1 MRTLDLPAPPLPA
14 DVRERVLRTII
25 ATTGL
30 RAAELLVAAAA
41 VAVMLAVMAPV
52 ALADDVAGINPLAR
66 PAPVSP
72 QSTWD
77 RDQSP
82 SVSTSQSVAPY
93 RE

>member
-41 VAVMLAVMAPV
+41 VAVTLAVMTPV
-52 ALADDVAGINPLAR
+52 ALSDDVAGINPLAR
-66 PAPVSP
+66 PTPASL

-77 RDQSP
+77 RNQSS